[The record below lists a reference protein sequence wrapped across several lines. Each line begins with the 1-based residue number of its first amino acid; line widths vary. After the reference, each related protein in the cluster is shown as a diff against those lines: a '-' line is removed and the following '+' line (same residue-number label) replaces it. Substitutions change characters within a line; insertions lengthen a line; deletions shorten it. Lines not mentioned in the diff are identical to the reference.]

1 MAEDLKNVNPS
12 MKRRA
17 ETLRRVTDIKSL
29 LSLDDSKLKVFFGED
44 FHRKYEILAS
54 RVINEVVYS
63 NNASFIPSG
72 NLENY
77 IIEEASR
84 EIEKRLNLEMEQRAL
99 KIKNKEL
106 KKAQKESL
114 KRNKTSRQAF
124 SDTNKNL

>member
-63 NNASFIPSG
+63 NNASFIP
-72 NLENY
+72 
-77 IIEEASR
+77 
-84 EIEKRLNLEMEQRAL
+84 
-99 KIKNKEL
+99 
-106 KKAQKESL
+106 
-114 KRNKTSRQAF
+114 
-124 SDTNKNL
+124 